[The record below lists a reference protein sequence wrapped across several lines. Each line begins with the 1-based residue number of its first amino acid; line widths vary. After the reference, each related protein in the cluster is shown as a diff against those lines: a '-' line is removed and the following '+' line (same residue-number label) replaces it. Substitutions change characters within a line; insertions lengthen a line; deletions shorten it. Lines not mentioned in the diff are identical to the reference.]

1 MNESVLNNFKQK
13 FSISRRK
20 SLPWCRESFQK
31 VEQLAGRDHGHG
43 LYVGGHVAEDGQ
55 EAIEEGLEALMTR
68 GDDLVED
75 YDLNWKK
82 KFV

>member
-1 MNESVLNNFKQK
+1 M
-13 FSISRRK
+13 
-20 SLPWCRESFQK
+20 
-31 VEQLAGRDHGHG
+31 EQLAGRDHGHG

-82 KFV
+82 KLFRCCKSYKLIKRFSISQ